1 MFGGVS
7 KIGMDY
13 FGNDYR
19 YIFTYVDENDVIE
32 TLIINPTKEY
42 LGKYYDENVVR
53 SLAKYFF
60 IEVTECKYLID
71 SDIGRKKFIKN

>member
-1 MFGGVS
+1 MFGGAS

-42 LGKYYDENVVR
+42 LGNIMMKM
-53 SLAKYFF
+53 
-60 IEVTECKYLID
+60 
-71 SDIGRKKFIKN
+71 